1 MSDPPSAARPRGSGV
16 ATPALY
22 RYVYIVVHGNTG
34 MRNMEGEYVK
44 LYGKS
49 SIGRNAIIGER
60 VIIGYPTADILKKA
74 ASSGQSL
81 EDMDLRG
88 ATIGDNA
95 VIRSNSTI
103 YTDVKIGD
111 DLRTGHNIL
120 VREET
125 VIGNK
130 VLIGTNTIIDGHTA
144 IGNNVSIQGNV
155 YIPLNVTIEDNVFIG
170 PCAVLTNDKYPIR
183 KKSGLKGPIL
193 RHGASIGANAILLPE
208 VEIGEGA
215 MVAAGALVS
224 KDVPPWKLAVGFP
237 AKIRELPEELRI
249 VNNI

>member
-1 MSDPPSAARPRGSGV
+1 MDQENFK
-16 ATPALY
+16 
-22 RYVYIVVHGNTG
+22 I
-34 MRNMEGEYVK
+34 
-44 LYGKS
+44 YGKS
-49 SIGRNAIIGER
+49 RIGKNAILGER
-60 VIIGYPTADILKKA
+60 VIIGYPTADILKQA
-74 ASSGQSL
+74 VSSGKNI
-81 EDMDLRG
+81 EEMDFKG
-88 ATIGDNA
+88 AVVGDNA

-103 YTDVKIGD
+103 YTDVTIGN
-111 DLRTGHNIL
+111 DLRTGHNIMI
-120 VREET
+120 REKT
-125 VIGNK
+125 VVGNN

-183 KKSGLKGPIL
+183 KKTDLAGPIL
-193 RHGASIGANAILLPE
+193 RRGASIGANATLLPE

-249 VNNI
+249 LNNI